1 MAAGGKMLLGRASQK
16 RRSYSGWA
24 FPQGLHRLL
33 GHPIE
38 KMENNISIRGNH
50 IGFETTMSAL
60 ITTLKSRLFPGVAPE
75 DRLHALSVY
84 GALIFIAAVVVST
97 FPHSHTF

>member
-1 MAAGGKMLLGRASQK
+1 MATGGKMLLGRASQK
-16 RRSYSGWA
+16 RKSYSGRA
-24 FPQGLHRLL
+24 ASQRLHRLF

-38 KMENNISIRGNH
+38 NMENNISIQGNR
-50 IGFETTMSAL
+50 IGFEISMTTL
-60 ITTLKSRLFPGVAPE
+60 ITTLKTRLLPQVAPE

-84 GALIFIAAVVVST
+84 GALIFIAAVVIST